1 MNVERLKIFCLYLL
15 NMKYIIKE
23 SKLDSLIEKFIYQ
36 KFSIVKKVY
45 FTEQP
50 KVLGST
56 LGQPIVNERR
66 INIILDNSENT
77 LNKTELFEIES
88 LIKKNLD
95 SMFNLNLVEYGSLWS
110 VSVRQ
115 LAVVG
120 ISQDLLKLPN

>member
-1 MNVERLKIFCLYLL
+1 
-15 NMKYIIKE
+15 MKYIIKE